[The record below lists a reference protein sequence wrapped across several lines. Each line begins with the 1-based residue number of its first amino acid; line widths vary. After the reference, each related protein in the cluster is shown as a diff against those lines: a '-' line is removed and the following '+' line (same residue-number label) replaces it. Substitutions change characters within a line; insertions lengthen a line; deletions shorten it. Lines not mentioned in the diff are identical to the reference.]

1 MVVGT
6 NPGCCGDHGD
16 NRHDDRDNTPCQSD
30 RGSIVGISVLEGAD
44 DSVYE
49 PDDPGCGATGVDTT
63 NVLDEA
69 RQEDAPPERSPL
81 GELSELEIFLV
92 P

>member
-30 RGSIVGISVLEGAD
+30 WGSVVGISMLEGAN

-49 PDDPGCGATGVDTT
+49 PGDPRRGATGVDTT
-63 NVLDEA
+63 NVLDKA

-81 GELSELEIFLV
+81 REMSKLQK
-92 P
+92 